1 MSDFLKIVQNYDLVH
16 KIYNTEL
23 PEIESN
29 SGKFTHG
36 EILQSGVENLN
47 SFISSVSYR
56 NGTPISEKDF
66 FLDIGSG
73 YGRLANHLAL
83 ISDFGKVFGVEPI
96 ESRYHFSK
104 KLRDDLGVKNT
115 IFINDY
121 VKNID
126 LTKVNWIFMNDVL
139 FEKEDINYVF
149 SNVRPGTNI
158 ISFEKISKNPE
169 QLVSL
174 DCSFFPL
181 PVDFKYY
188 KV

>member
-1 MSDFLKIVQNYDLVH
+1 MSDFLKIIQNYDLVH

-29 SGKFTHG
+29 SGKFTYG

-56 NGTPISEKDF
+56 NGTPISENDF

-73 YGRLANHLAL
+73 YGRLAIHLAL

-96 ESRYHFSK
+96 ESRYQYSK
-104 KLRDDLGVKNT
+104 QLKTDLDVKNA
-115 IFINDY
+115 IFINEDL
-121 VKNID
+121 KNID

-149 SNVRPGTNI
+149 NNVRPGTNI
-158 ISFEKISKNPE
+158 ISFEKTNRSPNDF
-169 QLVSL
+169 VSL

-188 KV
+188 KI

>member
-73 YGRLANHLAL
+73 YGRLAIHLAL